1 MYYLLLSAADTAA
14 KSTKF
19 FYEDWI
25 IIKPFIWLFSQ
36 CMNGI
41 MFVLDKVG
49 IYNIALCIVL
59 FTILTKM
66 LLLPLTV
73 KQQKSMRIQTIMNP
87 EIQALQKKYAGKTDT
102 LSRQKMMEEQQA
114 IQQKYGVSMFGGCL
128 PTLIQ
133 MPILFALYPVIYR
146 MEEYVKYLGTLESKL
161 SSEQYTRMWQL
172 FDLNLKNSPKSAE
185 GFPFAWPVLLPIL
198 VAAAQF
204 LQTKL
209 MTSRQQN
216 QHQSDNPMGNSM
228 KVMNIV
234 MPLMIGFMAISF
246 PAFLGL
252 YWLVQ
257 SLVMLVQQILINK
270 SLDKKTTEELIKENI
285 EKANKKRARRG
296 QPPISDK
303 ASISTR
309 NLDRLNARAEDTQ
322 FQEEKEA
329 KMKAATE
336 YYQSRTAAPGSL
348 AAKANMVRDYNE
360 RTKK

>member
-1 MYYLLLSAADTAA
+1 MNLLLLNAAETAA

-25 IIKPFIWLFSQ
+25 IVKPFIWLFSQ

-66 LLLPLTV
+66 LLLPMTV
-73 KQQKSMRIQTIMNP
+73 KQQKTMRIQSIMNP
-87 EIQALQKKYAGKTDT
+87 EIQALQKKYAGKTDAV
-102 LSRQKMMEEQQA
+102 SRQKMMEEQQA

-161 SSEQYTRMWQL
+161 SAEQYTRMWQM
-172 FDLNLKNSPKSAE
+172 FDLNLKDAPNKAA

-198 VAAAQF
+198 VAGAQY

-209 MTSRQQN
+209 MTSRQQTGN
-216 QHQSDNPMGNSM
+216 NNENPMGNSM
-228 KVMNIV
+228 KMMNII

-257 SLVMLVQQILINK
+257 SLVMMVQQILINK
-270 SLDKKTTEELIKENI
+270 ALDKKTNEELIKENI
-285 EKANKKRARRG
+285 EKANKKRARKG

-309 NLDRLNARAEDTQ
+309 YLDRLNARTQ
-322 FQEEKEA
+322 DQQSQEEKDA

-336 YYQSRTAAPGSL
+336 YYQSRSAAPGSL

-360 RTKK
+360 RNKK

>member
-1 MYYLLLSAADTAA
+1 MNLLLLNAAETAA
-14 KSTKF
+14 RSAKF

-25 IIKPFIWLFSQ
+25 IVKPFIWLFSQ

-66 LLLPLTV
+66 LLLPMTV
-73 KQQKSMRIQTIMNP
+73 KQQKTMRIQSIMNP
-87 EIQALQKKYAGKTDT
+87 EIQALQKKYAGKTDAV
-102 LSRQKMMEEQQA
+102 SRQKMMEEQQA

-133 MPILFALYPVIYR
+133 MPILFALSPVIYR

-161 SSEQYTRMWQL
+161 SAEQYTRMWQM
-172 FDLNLKNSPKSAE
+172 FDLNLKDAPNKAA

-198 VAAAQF
+198 VAGAQY

-209 MTSRQQN
+209 MTSRQQTGN
-216 QHQSDNPMGNSM
+216 NNENPMGNSM
-228 KVMNIV
+228 KMMNII

-252 YWLVQ
+252 YWLV
-257 SLVMLVQQILINK
+257 MMVQQILINK
-270 SLDKKTTEELIKENI
+270 ALDKKTNEELIKENI
-285 EKANKKRARRG
+285 EKANKKRARKG

-309 NLDRLNARAEDTQ
+309 YLDRLNARTQ
-322 FQEEKEA
+322 DQQSQEEKDA

-336 YYQSRTAAPGSL
+336 YYQSRSAAPGSL

-360 RTKK
+360 RNKK